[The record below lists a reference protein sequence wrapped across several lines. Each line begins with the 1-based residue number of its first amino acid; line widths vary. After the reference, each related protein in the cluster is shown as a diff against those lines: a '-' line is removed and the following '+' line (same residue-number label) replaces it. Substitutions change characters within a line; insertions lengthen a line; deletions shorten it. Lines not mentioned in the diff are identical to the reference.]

1 MAMKT
6 SSKGVSLI
14 KQFECCRLKAY
25 KCPAGVWTIGYGHT
39 AGVKEGDIITQ
50 ETAESYLR
58 NDLVQY
64 EKAVMN
70 YDGIYHFN
78 QNQFDALVSFTYN
91 CGAGNLK
98 NLTQS
103 GKRTIAQISE
113 KLLLYNKAG
122 GVTLLGLKRRRAA
135 EKVLFD
141 TPIKSDKIETPIKSD
156 KIETPIKSDKTDS
169 KYYPEYIGDSPRVD
183 EVLSAIGANADYDM
197 TQTKPYLRRKP
208 IAIANSIKKY
218 TGTAAQNIKIIK
230 LAKDG
235 KLRRV

>member
-14 KQFECCRLKAY
+14 KQFEGCRLKAY

-39 AGVKEGDIITQ
+39 AGVKAGDIITQ

-58 NDLVQY
+58 NDLVTY

-113 KLLLYNKAG
+113 KILLYNKAG
-122 GVTLLGLKRRRAA
+122 GVTLFGLQRRRAA

-141 TPIKSDKIETPIKSD
+141 TPIKSDKIETS
-156 KIETPIKSDKTDS
+156 IKSDKTDS
-169 KYYPEYIGDSPRVD
+169 KYYQKYTGDSPRVD

-208 IAIANSIKKY
+208 IATANSIKKY

>member
-14 KQFECCRLKAY
+14 KQFEGCRLKAY

-39 AGVKEGDIITQ
+39 AGVKAGDIITQ

-58 NDLVQY
+58 NDLVTY
-64 EKAVMN
+64 EKYVMN

-91 CGAGNLK
+91 CGSGNLK

-103 GKRTIAQISE
+103 GKRTIAQISD

-122 GVTLLGLKRRRAA
+122 GVTLLGLQRRRAT

-141 TPIKSDKIETPIKSD
+141 TPIKSNSDNPIKSD
-156 KIETPIKSDKTDS
+156 KIENPIKSDKTDS
-169 KYYPEYIGDSPRVD
+169 KYYQKYTGDSPRVD

-208 IAIANSIKKY
+208 IATANSIKKY

>member
-14 KQFECCRLKAY
+14 KQFEGCRLKAY

-39 AGVKEGDIITQ
+39 AGVKAGDIITQ

-58 NDLVQY
+58 NDLVTY

-98 NLTQS
+98 NLTQG
-103 GKRTIAQISE
+103 GKRTIAQISD

-122 GVTLLGLKRRRAA
+122 GVTLLGLQRRRAA

-156 KIETPIKSDKTDS
+156 KTDS
-169 KYYPEYIGDSPRVD
+169 KYYQKYTGDSPRVD

-197 TQTKPYLRRKP
+197 TQTRPYLRRKP
-208 IAIANSIKKY
+208 IATANSIKKY

>member
-1 MAMKT
+1 MAVNT

-14 KQFECCRLKAY
+14 KQFEGCRLKAY

-39 AGVKEGDIITQ
+39 AGVKPGDSITQ
-50 ETAESYLR
+50 EEAENYLR
-58 NDLVQY
+58 NDLAKY

-103 GKRTIAQISE
+103 GKRTLAQISA
-113 KLLLYNKAG
+113 KILLYNKTG
-122 GVTLLGLKRRRAA
+122 GVVLRGLQRRRAA
-135 EKVLFD
+135 EKELFD
-141 TPIKSDKIETPIKSD
+141 TPIKSDK
-156 KIETPIKSDKTDS
+156 TDT
-169 KYYPEYIGDSPRVD
+169 KYYPQYTGDSPRVD
-183 EVLSAIGANADYDM
+183 EVLSAIGANYDM
-197 TQTKPYLRRKP
+197 KQTKAYLRRKP
-208 IAIANSIKKY
+208 IATANGITKY
-218 TGTAAQNIKIIK
+218 TGTAAQNNKIIK

-235 KLRRV
+235 KLRRE

>member
-14 KQFECCRLKAY
+14 KQFEGCRLNAY

-39 AGVKEGDIITQ
+39 AGVKGGDTITQ
-50 ETAESYLR
+50 ETAEAYLR
-58 NDLVQY
+58 NDLAIY
-64 EKAVMN
+64 EKAVEKYN
-70 YDGIYHFN
+70 GIYHFN

-103 GKRTIAQISE
+103 GKCTIAQISA
-113 KLLLYNKAG
+113 KLPLYNKAG
-122 GVTLLGLKRRRAA
+122 GVVLRGLVRRRAA
-135 EKVLFD
+135 EKELFD
-141 TPIKSDKIETPIKSD
+141 TPIKT
-156 KIETPIKSDKTDS
+156 DKTDT
-169 KYYPEYIGDSPRVD
+169 KYYPQYTGDSPRVD
-183 EVLSAIGANADYDM
+183 EVLSAIGATTDYDM
-197 TQTKPYLRRKP
+197 IQTKAYLRRKP
-208 IAIANSIKKY
+208 IATANNIKNY

>member
-14 KQFECCRLKAY
+14 KSFEGCRLKAY

-50 ETAESYLR
+50 EQADDYLR
-58 NDLVQY
+58 NDLEKY
-64 EKAVMN
+64 EKAVIS

-91 CGAGNLK
+91 CGVGNLK

-103 GKRTIAQISE
+103 GKRTLAQIST
-113 KLLLYNKAG
+113 KLPLYNKAG
-122 GVTLLGLKRRRAA
+122 GVVLRGLQRRRAA
-135 EKVLFD
+135 EKELFD
-141 TPIKSDKIETPIKSD
+141 TPIKT
-156 KIETPIKSDKTDS
+156 DKTDTN
-169 KYYPEYIGDSPRVD
+169 YYPQYTGNSLRVD
-183 EVLSAIGANADYDM
+183 EVLKAVGADKDYDM
-197 TQTKPYLRRKP
+197 SQSKAYLRRKP
-208 IAIANSIKKY
+208 IADANSIKNY
-218 TGTAAQNIKIIK
+218 TGTAAQNNKIIK

-235 KLRRV
+235 KLRRA

>member
-14 KQFECCRLKAY
+14 KQFEGCRLKAY

-50 ETAESYLR
+50 QTADAYLR
-58 NDLVQY
+58 NDLAKY
-64 EKAVMN
+64 EKYVLN
-70 YDGIYHFN
+70 YDAIYHFN

-91 CGAGNLK
+91 CGARNLK

-122 GVTLLGLKRRRAA
+122 GVVLRGLQRRRVA
-135 EKVLFD
+135 EKELFD
-141 TPIKSDKIETPIKSD
+141 TPIEY
-156 KIETPIKSDKTDS
+156 DKTDL
-169 KYYPEYIGDSPRVD
+169 KYYPQYTGDSPRVD
-183 EVLSAIGANADYDM
+183 EVLSAIGANSDYDM
-197 TQTKPYLRRKP
+197 IQTKAYLRRKP
-208 IAIANSIKKY
+208 IATANGIKKY
-218 TGTAAQNIKIIK
+218 SGTAAQNNKIIK

>member
-6 SSKGVSLI
+6 SSNGVSLI
-14 KQFECCRLKAY
+14 KSFEGCKLKSY

-39 AGVKEGDIITQ
+39 AGVKKGDIITQ
-50 ETAESYLR
+50 EQADEYLR
-58 NDLVQY
+58 NDLVEY
-64 EKAVMN
+64 EKAVMK
-70 YDGIYHFN
+70 YDSIYHFN

-103 GKRTIAQISE
+103 GKRTLAQISA

-122 GVTLLGLKRRRAA
+122 GVVLRGLQRRRAA
-135 EKVLFD
+135 EKELFV
-141 TPIKSDKIETPIKSD
+141 TPIKSDKEDT
-156 KIETPIKSDKTDS
+156 
-169 KYYPEYIGDSPRVD
+169 KYYPQYTGDSPRVD
-183 EVLSAIGANADYDM
+183 EVLSAIGATSDYDM
-197 TQTKPYLRRKP
+197 TQTKTYLRRKP
-208 IAIANSIKKY
+208 IATANNIKNY
-218 TGTAAQNIKIIK
+218 TGTAAQNNKIIK

>member
-14 KQFECCRLKAY
+14 KSFEGCRLKAY

-39 AGVKEGDIITQ
+39 AGVKEGDTITQ
-50 ETAESYLR
+50 ETADDYLR
-58 NDLVQY
+58 NDLAKY

-91 CGAGNLK
+91 CGIGNLK

-103 GKRTIAQISE
+103 GKRTLAQIST

-122 GVTLLGLKRRRAA
+122 GVVLRGLQRRRAA
-135 EKVLFD
+135 EKELFD
-141 TPIKSDKIETPIKSD
+141 TPIKT
-156 KIETPIKSDKTDS
+156 DKTETT
-169 KYYPEYIGDSPRVD
+169 KHYPQYTGDSPRVD
-183 EVLSAIGANADYDM
+183 EVLSAIGANSDYDM

-208 IAIANSIKKY
+208 IATANGIKNY
-218 TGTAAQNIKIIK
+218 SGTAAQNNKIIK

-235 KLRRV
+235 KLRRA